1 MDPNRIEN
9 DLAQLRARFPR
20 GNPALLKQYY
30 EESAC
35 DMKLT
40 MDFLLADP
48 SIVEDGTVSTP
59 YMDGHAHGS
68 AHFAGQPGGLHPEAF
83 QYNALPASSG
93 TVLYTVP
100 QSQHETCLGCMNPA
114 APGELFCSQR
124 CAANQ
129 LNRSPLVLLPPL
141 HSVRAAV
148 EKQFAAE
155 WRHNQDV
162 PDVHYIYAIVSS
174 RVVNER
180 YLAHRNTV
188 ERQRNCQSL
197 GLKPGNEQL
206 RWHGTRRRCK
216 LGDKGETQTC
226 DDEKCALCSI
236 IRSSFDVNRFG
247 KSWGRF
253 GRGIYTSATSS
264 KSNDYI
270 RNRSANI
277 FKLRFAPPLKP
288 VLLSNVIV
296 GASKHL
302 ERNADKLT
310 APPDGFD
317 SVSGEPGQALN
328 YDETVVYTNS
338 AIRPAFLL
346 MYA

>member
-9 DLAQLRARFPR
+9 DLAQLKARFPR

-114 APGELFCSQR
+114 APGELFCSQ
-124 CAANQ
+124 
-129 LNRSPLVLLPPL
+129 
-141 HSVRAAV
+141 
-148 EKQFAAE
+148 
-155 WRHNQDV
+155 
-162 PDVHYIYAIVSS
+162 